1 MLKILKY
8 LRESKAAVIAII
20 LLLILQAYG
29 DLSLPGY
36 TSRIV
41 DVGIQ
46 QGGIERAVPEAV
58 RESRWNQLTGLMT
71 SAERETVSA
80 AYERISAEELEGE
93 ELERYSSEYPVL
105 GQEAVYVLTEE
116 DSSSL
121 DQLEEYFAFPMVI
134 LSSLQTATE
143 EGGEEGLSPEIAG
156 LLAGLSG
163 ADGEVTA
170 SAFVIVE

>member
-46 QGGIERAVPEAV
+46 QGGIERAGGPGVP
-58 RESRWNQLTGLMT
+58 
-71 SAERETVSA
+71 
-80 AYERISAEELEGE
+80 
-93 ELERYSSEYPVL
+93 
-105 GQEAVYVLTEE
+105 
-116 DSSSL
+116 
-121 DQLEEYFAFPMVI
+121 
-134 LSSLQTATE
+134 
-143 EGGEEGLSPEIAG
+143 
-156 LLAGLSG
+156 
-163 ADGEVTA
+163 
-170 SAFVIVE
+170 VEPAHWPYDFR